1 MNDYFEYS
9 GGASMKNDYPD
20 NDLQTHVQDS
30 SIPGHQASIDPTA
43 VIATNYHPDTSRVI
57 LSSSNTIP
65 TSADLMPTSPSNSNS
80 TIRSLDYTSFN
91 THSQR
96 PGDDSS
102 RFMDPYQ
109 HSQYPQH
116 PSLTQLD
123 PYGNVSLHHHIP
135 PESAEIPGHNVPSY
149 STHHSN
155 ANQNRMAHDLSMDPN
170 QTNGMLNHVEFHNQP
185 FQSFAH
191 DEPKPDIYNRYD
203 TNASGSNTPSQH
215 FPQINQSTTHNLKY
229 RTQHPK
235 TDDQK
240 HHPSK
245 ISSHRNRSKKP
256 KFHIDLDN
264 INNNRR
270 HVLKNHSGKFGLN
283 ETNLNLRNV
292 MNNGPST
299 TGNIPVHF
307 SPKVVLS
314 PKSESGLDYN
324 WNTGFDNDLVNFGD
338 DPEQQKAHFS
348 LNLDSTNNDYDSNAF
363 SMAIN
368 NVTPGMK
375 PPGTDQFNYFERNF
389 ESNLSNPMSGLGSQQ
404 VFFSPQINYTEST
417 LNNFSKNFEQ
427 YLSDAQQ
434 NKIKQ
439 EELAGIPGATTL
451 NFTDLKFNREM
462 SFDSTSSTRMQS
474 INEGLFM
481 TMGIEPSERVSN
493 TRESIGG
500 DEFNYDDMQ
509 GPNVSEG
516 FAEFKQ
522 IDENV
527 KREQKINGP
536 LGRLNLE
543 IGSSYA
549 RSMDKTNVETG
560 NEENY
565 GRDLQQLSGNEPIKL
580 ERTFSNQS
588 DNSSG
593 SVHSTANVVAPS
605 KPKKKRNPKGAVCS
619 VCDKYISRDL
629 TRHMRI
635 HNEIGRFQCVYPKY
649 MCNHKTQYFNRP
661 YDYKKHLLHMHFKFD
676 DPTGKA
682 VNTLTDKL
690 PLEGTCLACDKRF
703 IANDWINDH
712 VLTTNLKTRCAYV
725 ENKPPEINHENK
737 GK

>member
-1 MNDYFEYS
+1 
-9 GGASMKNDYPD
+9 
-20 NDLQTHVQDS
+20 
-30 SIPGHQASIDPTA
+30 
-43 VIATNYHPDTSRVI
+43 
-57 LSSSNTIP
+57 
-65 TSADLMPTSPSNSNS
+65 
-80 TIRSLDYTSFN
+80 
-91 THSQR
+91 
-96 PGDDSS
+96 
-102 RFMDPYQ
+102 
-109 HSQYPQH
+109 
-116 PSLTQLD
+116 
-123 PYGNVSLHHHIP
+123 
-135 PESAEIPGHNVPSY
+135 
-149 STHHSN
+149 
-155 ANQNRMAHDLSMDPN
+155 
-170 QTNGMLNHVEFHNQP
+170 
-185 FQSFAH
+185 
-191 DEPKPDIYNRYD
+191 
-203 TNASGSNTPSQH
+203 
-215 FPQINQSTTHNLKY
+215 
-229 RTQHPK
+229 
-235 TDDQK
+235 
-240 HHPSK
+240 
-245 ISSHRNRSKKP
+245 
-256 KFHIDLDN
+256 
-264 INNNRR
+264 
-270 HVLKNHSGKFGLN
+270 
-283 ETNLNLRNV
+283 
-292 MNNGPST
+292 
-299 TGNIPVHF
+299 
-307 SPKVVLS
+307 
-314 PKSESGLDYN
+314 
-324 WNTGFDNDLVNFGD
+324 
-338 DPEQQKAHFS
+338 
-348 LNLDSTNNDYDSNAF
+348 
-363 SMAIN
+363 
-368 NVTPGMK
+368 MK

-527 KREQKINGP
+527 QQEQKINGP
-536 LGRLNLE
+536 PGRLNLE

-560 NEENY
+560 NEGNY
-565 GRDLQQLSGNEPIKL
+565 GRDLQQLSGTEPIKL